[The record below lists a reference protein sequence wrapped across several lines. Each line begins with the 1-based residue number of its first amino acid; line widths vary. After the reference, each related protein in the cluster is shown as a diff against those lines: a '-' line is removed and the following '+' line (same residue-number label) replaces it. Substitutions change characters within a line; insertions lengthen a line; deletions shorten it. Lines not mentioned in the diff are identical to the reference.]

1 MAVAA
6 PPADPV
12 RTYAE
17 AVLAGEVVTGRLV
30 RLACERHLDDLEH
43 GHERGLVWDPEAAE
57 NAIAFFSYLNLPS
70 GEAFHLQPSQQFIVG
85 STFGWKL
92 SDGSRR
98 FRTDYIEEAKGNG
111 KTPLAAGIGVI
122 GMIADG
128 HPAAEIYTAGVT
140 RDQAQYLFNDAVKM
154 VEASP
159 ALRSRIDVGAHNL
172 AVIATSSYMRPVSS
186 EARSLDQ
193 KRVHMAL
200 IDEIHEHRTAMVV
213 EKMRAGTK
221 GDPDALIFEITN
233 SGYDRTS
240 VCWQHHDYSVKV
252 LEGVIANDSWFA
264 YIAALDE
271 GDDWTDEAVWPKANP
286 LLGVTVTLRYLREQV
301 QEALDMPA
309 KQSLVRRLNFCE
321 WTDASVGA
329 IPMDQWDRWIDAT
342 GKDHPQD
349 EKPEPT
355 AGAVC
360 YGGLD
365 LASTTDLT
373 AFLLLFEGEW
383 TDVLARFWCP
393 EEGIAIRSRR
403 DHVPYDVW
411 VRQGWIKA
419 TPGNVTDY
427 DIVRDDIRELA
438 GRYGIREIAYDR
450 WNATQLITQLMSDGA
465 RCVPIGQGFATM
477 TAPTKEWLA
486 DIAAGRLRHGG
497 NPVLRWMA
505 ANLVVEQDAAGN
517 MKPAKDKST
526 ERIDGQVA
534 AIMAK
539 ARMSIPVAPPSAS
552 RKLVTW

>member
-1 MAVAA
+1 MVIAA

-12 RTYAE
+12 RTYAD
-17 AVLAGEVVTGRLV
+17 AVLSGGVVTGRLV
-30 RLACERHLDDLEH
+30 RLACQRHLDDLEH
-43 GHERGLVWDPEAAE
+43 GHERGLVWDPEAA
-57 NAIAFFSYLNLPS
+57 ADKIAFFSFLNLPS
-70 GEAFHLQPSQQFIVG
+70 GEPFHLEPSQQFIIG

-92 SDGSRR
+92 ADGSRR
-98 FRTDYIEEAKGNG
+98 FRTDYVEEAKGNG
-111 KTPLAAGIGVI
+111 KTPMAAGVGVI
-122 GMIADG
+122 GTIADG
-128 HPAAEIYTAGVT
+128 HPAAEVYTAGVT

-200 IDEIHEHRTAMVV
+200 IDEIHEHRTGMVV

-233 SGYDRTS
+233 SGYDRNS
-240 VCWQHHDYSVKV
+240 ICWQHHEYSVKV
-252 LEGVIANDSWFA
+252 LEGIIQNDSWFA
-264 YIAALDE
+264 FIAALDE
-271 GDDWTDEAVWPKANP
+271 GDDWTDESVWPKANP

-309 KQSLVRRLNFCE
+309 KQSLVQRLNFCV
-321 WTDASVGA
+321 WTEASVGA
-329 IPMDQWDRWIDAT
+329 IEMDRWDLGAAT
-342 GKDHPQD
+342 PNIPRGA
-349 EKPEPT
+349 EVT
-355 AGAVC
+355 A
-360 YGGLD
+360 GLD

-373 AFLLLFEGEW
+373 AFLMLYEAPDGKV
-383 TDVLARFWCP
+383 DVLARFWVP

-411 VRQGWIKA
+411 AREGWITT

-427 DIVRDDIRELA
+427 DRVREDIRNLSLV
-438 GRYGIREIAYDR
+438 YKIREIGYDP
-450 WNATQLITQLMSDGA
+450 WNATQIVTQLMSDGA
-465 RCVPIGQGFATM
+465 RCVPIRQGMASM
-477 TAPTKEWLA
+477 AAPTREWLA
-486 DIAAGRLRHGG
+486 DIAADRLRHGG

-505 ANLVVEQDAAGN
+505 SNLVVEQDAAGN
-517 MKPAKDKST
+517 LKPSKDKST

-539 ARMSIPVAPPSAS
+539 ARLMVPPEKPVD
-552 RKLVTW
+552 RRIRGYM